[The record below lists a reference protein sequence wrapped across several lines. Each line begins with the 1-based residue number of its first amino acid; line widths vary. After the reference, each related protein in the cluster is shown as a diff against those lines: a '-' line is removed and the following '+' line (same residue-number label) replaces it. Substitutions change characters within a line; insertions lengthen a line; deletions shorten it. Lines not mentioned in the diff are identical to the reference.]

1 MRFKLLLALLLL
13 FTIISQAQQSN
24 LPLNRSIYDFYEPA
38 LNQKGVQFH
47 TAVKPY
53 RIAEVDSIITYEA
66 VFPLQ
71 KTEGEH
77 FMGKVW
83 NRIAYGD
90 WVTVSTSDFHLAINP
105 LINFAGGMELES
117 GKGVWINTRGFEM
130 HGDIG
135 PARKFSFATTFRENQ
150 SKFPDYVTAFVKDYN
165 VVPGQGKVRNFK
177 STAFDYANAT
187 GYVSYTPNKY
197 VNFQL
202 GTDKNFIGDGYRSM
216 LLSDN
221 SIYYPFFKINTQVWK
236 IKYTNIWTEYIDAMA
251 PVDSLIG
258 VSRKWGSYHYLSYDA
273 CDWLQIGLFEGI
285 IWMANDSSRYR
296 GLDVNYL
303 NPIIFFRP
311 IEFGLGSPDNA
322 LMGLNVKLKPINN
335 AILYGQFLLDDL
347 DVAAARAGDGFYR
360 TKIGLQAGVKYYLN
374 SDNYKHAAIFQLE
387 MNQAS
392 PYTYAHKDP
401 EQNYAHYNQ
410 PIAHPLG
417 ANFRE
422 WIAIANYRFLYRYY
436 VNLKLQF
443 AMIGLDSSK
452 YSNVGS
458 NIYISDYTI
467 PNFPDSYG
475 NYIGQGLKT
484 HIHSVDL
491 RLGYLLN
498 PRINM
503 NIELQY
509 LRRSFENKQ
518 VDFPT
523 QMVMLAFK
531 TDLFNAYYD
540 F

>member
-1 MRFKLLLALLLL
+1 MRFNLLLTLLL
-13 FTIISQAQQSN
+13 FISSYSYSQQSN
-24 LPLNRSIYDFYEPA
+24 LPLNRNIYNFYESA

-47 TAVKPY
+47 TAMRPY
-53 RIAEVDSIITYEA
+53 RIAEVDSIISYEE

-71 KTEGEH
+71 KLEGKNVFE
-77 FMGKVW
+77 KLW
-83 NRIAYGD
+83 NWTAYDD
-90 WVTVSTSDFHLAINP
+90 WVKVNTEDFHLAINP
-105 LINFAGGMELES
+105 LINFSGGMETES
-117 GKGVWINTRGFEM
+117 GKGIWTNTRGISLY
-130 HGDIG
+130 GDIG
-135 PARKFSFATTFRENQ
+135 PNRKFSFATTIRENQ
-150 SKFPDYVTAFVKDYN
+150 SKFPDYVTAFVKEYN

-177 STAFDYANAT
+177 STAFDYASAT

-197 VNFQL
+197 LNLQL

-221 SIYYPFFKINTQVWK
+221 SLYYPYFKISTQVWK
-236 IKYTNIWTEYIDAMA
+236 IKYTNIWNEYVDAMGS
-251 PVDSLIG
+251 VDSLMG
-258 VSRKWGSYHYLSYDA
+258 VTRKWGSYHYLSYDVV
-273 CDWLQIGLFEGI
+273 DWLQIGLFEGI

-322 LMGLNVKLKPINN
+322 LIGLNLKLKPVNN
-335 AILYGQFLLDDL
+335 VIIYGQFLLDDL
-347 DVAAARAGDGFYR
+347 DIAAARAGEGYYR

-374 SDNYKHAAIFQLE
+374 SSDYKHAAIFQLE

-422 WIAIANYRFLYRYY
+422 WIGIIEYRFLYRYY

-443 AMIGLDSSK
+443 AMIGLDTGK
-452 YSNVGS
+452 DSNVGS
-458 NIYISDYTI
+458 DIYISDYDI
-467 PNFPDSYG
+467 PDWPDSYG

-484 HIHSVDL
+484 NINSADI
-491 RLGYLLN
+491 RIGYLLN
-498 PRINM
+498 PKINM
-503 NIELQY
+503 NIEVQY
-509 LRRSFENKQ
+509 YNRSYKNEQ
-518 VDFPT
+518 VDLPT
-523 QMVMLAFK
+523 QTLSLAFK
-531 TDLFNAYYD
+531 TDLFNSYYD